1 MHHIHVKEAP
11 ILTFVTMENIVAALK
26 NTLGRKGMHDDEITE
41 LAEYIMSFFG
51 YESEVIDNIL
61 SSEDRDV
68 FYMLEEEGIISTTQ
82 EQVNLKKGK
91 LWRIHYWVL
100 KGEHIDRL
108 AQEKA
113 VVEKVGDEYEQVYGD
128 MGDDVWNRHSED
140 ADDEKH

>member
-1 MHHIHVKEAP
+1 M
-11 ILTFVTMENIVAALK
+11 TFVTMENIVAALR
-26 NTLGRKGMHDDEITE
+26 NTLGRKGMHDEEITE

-51 YESEVIDNIL
+51 YETEVIDNIL

-68 FYMLEEEGIISTTQ
+68 FYMLEEEGILSTTQ

-108 AQEKA
+108 AQEK
-113 VVEKVGDEYEQVYGD
+113 VEEDVVGDEYEQVYGD
-128 MGDDVWNRHSED
+128 MDDDVWSRHSDDAED
-140 ADDEKH
+140 GKH